1 MSGYRGGIFKCP
13 FYSRDYRDYLNCEGA
28 QVKLPKEELDEY
40 TRRYCANEEWRRC
53 PTSGADAALRKDGE
67 PMSER
72 NRDKVKR
79 LEHEL
84 GRYQKKVGELMK
96 ANAKLR
102 EDMKGLNQL
111 RMAFDAWIIQI
122 ALSYG
127 EAVKDPNTGED
138 IPRMKALHLE
148 RPKVNPLL
156 GQYEIHQ
163 RVDEKNVMHIA
174 VGLRDDPCDH
184 NGAKEAEE

>member
-1 MSGYRGGIFKCP
+1 
-13 FYSRDYRDYLNCEGA
+13 
-28 QVKLPKEELDEY
+28 
-40 TRRYCANEEWRRC
+40 
-53 PTSGADAALRKDGE
+53 
-67 PMSER
+67 MSER

-79 LEHEL
+79 VKREL
-84 GRYQKKVGELMK
+84 GRYQKKVADLTRE
-96 ANAKLR
+96 NARLR

-122 ALSYG
+122 ALAYG
-127 EAVKDPNTGED
+127 EAVKDPDTGED

-156 GQYEIHQ
+156 GEYEIHQ

-174 VGLRDDPCDH
+174 VGLRDDPDDH
-184 NGAKEAEE
+184 KSEAQRAQEVHDGADIS

>member
-1 MSGYRGGIFKCP
+1 
-13 FYSRDYRDYLNCEGA
+13 
-28 QVKLPKEELDEY
+28 
-40 TRRYCANEEWRRC
+40 
-53 PTSGADAALRKDGE
+53 
-67 PMSER
+67 MSER

-84 GRYQKKVGELMK
+84 GRYQKKVGELME

-102 EDMKGLNQL
+102 EDLKGLNQL
-111 RMAFDAWIIQI
+111 RMAFDAWTIQI
-122 ALSYG
+122 ALAYG
-127 EAVKDPNTGED
+127 EAVKDPDTGED

-148 RPKVNPLL
+148 RPKVSPLL

-174 VGLRDDPCDH
+174 VGLRDDPADSKEEAH
-184 NGAKEAEE
+184 DGADIS

>member
-1 MSGYRGGIFKCP
+1 
-13 FYSRDYRDYLNCEGA
+13 
-28 QVKLPKEELDEY
+28 
-40 TRRYCANEEWRRC
+40 
-53 PTSGADAALRKDGE
+53 
-67 PMSER
+67 MSER

-96 ANAKLR
+96 ANTKLH
-102 EDMKGLNQL
+102 EDINGLNQL

-122 ALSYG
+122 ALAYG
-127 EAVKDPNTGED
+127 EAVKDPDTGEE

-148 RPKVNPLL
+148 RPKVNPLF
-156 GQYEIHQ
+156 GKYEIHQ

-174 VGLRDDPCDH
+174 VGLRDDPSDSKEEAH
-184 NGAKEAEE
+184 DGADIS

>member
-1 MSGYRGGIFKCP
+1 
-13 FYSRDYRDYLNCEGA
+13 
-28 QVKLPKEELDEY
+28 
-40 TRRYCANEEWRRC
+40 
-53 PTSGADAALRKDGE
+53 
-67 PMSER
+67 MSER
-72 NRDKVKR
+72 NRDKVKQ

-96 ANAKLR
+96 ANARLR

-122 ALSYG
+122 ALAYG
-127 EAVKDPNTGED
+127 EAVKDPDTGED

-148 RPKVNPLL
+148 RPKVSPLL
-156 GQYEIHQ
+156 GQYEIYQ

-174 VGLRDDPCDH
+174 VGLRDDPADGKREV
-184 NGAKEAEE
+184 NDGTDIG

>member
-1 MSGYRGGIFKCP
+1 
-13 FYSRDYRDYLNCEGA
+13 
-28 QVKLPKEELDEY
+28 
-40 TRRYCANEEWRRC
+40 
-53 PTSGADAALRKDGE
+53 
-67 PMSER
+67 MSER
-72 NRDKVKR
+72 NRDKIKR

-84 GRYQKKVGELMK
+84 GRYQKKVDELMK

-122 ALSYG
+122 ALAYG
-127 EAVKDPNTGED
+127 EAVKDPDTGEE
-138 IPRMKALHLE
+138 IPRMKVLHLE

-174 VGLRDDPCDH
+174 VGLRDDPADGKREA
-184 NGAKEAEE
+184 NDGADIG

>member
-1 MSGYRGGIFKCP
+1 
-13 FYSRDYRDYLNCEGA
+13 
-28 QVKLPKEELDEY
+28 
-40 TRRYCANEEWRRC
+40 
-53 PTSGADAALRKDGE
+53 
-67 PMSER
+67 MSER

-96 ANAKLR
+96 ANTKLH
-102 EDMKGLNQL
+102 EDIKGLNQL
-111 RMAFDAWIIQI
+111 RMVFDAWIIQI
-122 ALSYG
+122 ALAYG
-127 EAVKDPNTGED
+127 EAVKDPDTGEE

-156 GQYEIHQ
+156 GKYEIHQ

-174 VGLRDDPCDH
+174 VGLRDDPSDSKEEVAGNAPESAQERSEYKKREMTPPEDKNAQSAFQGDLQEAH
-184 NGAKEAEE
+184 DGADIS

>member
-1 MSGYRGGIFKCP
+1 
-13 FYSRDYRDYLNCEGA
+13 
-28 QVKLPKEELDEY
+28 
-40 TRRYCANEEWRRC
+40 
-53 PTSGADAALRKDGE
+53 
-67 PMSER
+67 MSER
-72 NRDKVKR
+72 NRDKVKQ

-122 ALSYG
+122 ALAYG
-127 EAVKDPNTGED
+127 EAVKDPDTGEE
-138 IPRMKALHLE
+138 IPRMKVLHLE

-174 VGLRDDPCDH
+174 VGLRDDPADGKREA
-184 NGAKEAEE
+184 NDGADIG

>member
-1 MSGYRGGIFKCP
+1 
-13 FYSRDYRDYLNCEGA
+13 
-28 QVKLPKEELDEY
+28 
-40 TRRYCANEEWRRC
+40 
-53 PTSGADAALRKDGE
+53 
-67 PMSER
+67 MSER

-84 GRYQKKVGELMK
+84 GRYRKKVGELME

-102 EDMKGLNQL
+102 EGMKGLNQL

-122 ALSYG
+122 ALAYG
-127 EAVKDPNTGED
+127 EAGKDPDTREE

-156 GQYEIHQ
+156 GEYRIDR

-174 VGLRDDPCDH
+174 VGLRDDPADSKEEAH
-184 NGAKEAEE
+184 DGADIS

>member
-1 MSGYRGGIFKCP
+1 
-13 FYSRDYRDYLNCEGA
+13 
-28 QVKLPKEELDEY
+28 
-40 TRRYCANEEWRRC
+40 
-53 PTSGADAALRKDGE
+53 
-67 PMSER
+67 MSER

-122 ALSYG
+122 ALAYG
-127 EAVKDPNTGED
+127 EAVKDPDTGED
-138 IPRMKALHLE
+138 IPRMKVLHLE
-148 RPKVNPLL
+148 RPKVSPLL

-174 VGLRDDPCDH
+174 AGLRDDPADGKREV
-184 NGAKEAEE
+184 NDGADIG

>member
-1 MSGYRGGIFKCP
+1 
-13 FYSRDYRDYLNCEGA
+13 
-28 QVKLPKEELDEY
+28 
-40 TRRYCANEEWRRC
+40 
-53 PTSGADAALRKDGE
+53 
-67 PMSER
+67 MSER

-84 GRYQKKVGELMK
+84 GRYQKKVGELME
-96 ANAKLR
+96 ANANLR
-102 EDMKGLNQL
+102 KDLEGLNQL

-122 ALSYG
+122 ALAYG
-127 EAVKDPNTGED
+127 EAVKDPDTGEE

-156 GQYEIHQ
+156 GEYEIHQ

-174 VGLRDDPCDH
+174 VGLRNDPADSKAEV
-184 NGAKEAEE
+184 NDGADIG

>member
-1 MSGYRGGIFKCP
+1 
-13 FYSRDYRDYLNCEGA
+13 
-28 QVKLPKEELDEY
+28 
-40 TRRYCANEEWRRC
+40 
-53 PTSGADAALRKDGE
+53 
-67 PMSER
+67 MSER

-122 ALSYG
+122 ALAYG
-127 EAVKDPNTGED
+127 EAVKDPDTGED
-138 IPRMKALHLE
+138 IPRMKELHLE

-156 GQYEIHQ
+156 GQYEIRQ

-174 VGLRDDPCDH
+174 VGLRDDPADSKEEAH
-184 NGAKEAEE
+184 DGADIS

>member
-1 MSGYRGGIFKCP
+1 
-13 FYSRDYRDYLNCEGA
+13 
-28 QVKLPKEELDEY
+28 
-40 TRRYCANEEWRRC
+40 
-53 PTSGADAALRKDGE
+53 
-67 PMSER
+67 MSER

-84 GRYQKKVGELMK
+84 GRYREKVGELME

-102 EDMKGLNQL
+102 EGMKGLNQL

-122 ALSYG
+122 ALAYG
-127 EAVKDPNTGED
+127 EAGKDPDTGEE

-156 GQYEIHQ
+156 GEYRIDR

-184 NGAKEAEE
+184 NGAKEEEE

>member
-1 MSGYRGGIFKCP
+1 
-13 FYSRDYRDYLNCEGA
+13 
-28 QVKLPKEELDEY
+28 
-40 TRRYCANEEWRRC
+40 
-53 PTSGADAALRKDGE
+53 
-67 PMSER
+67 MSER

-96 ANAKLR
+96 ANEKLR
-102 EDMKGLNQL
+102 EDMEGLNQL

-122 ALSYG
+122 ALAYG
-127 EAVKDPNTGED
+127 EAVKDPDTGEE

-148 RPKVNPLL
+148 RPKVTPLL
-156 GQYEIHQ
+156 GEYEIHQ

-174 VGLRDDPCDH
+174 VGLRNDPADSKVEV
-184 NGAKEAEE
+184 NDGSDIG

>member
-1 MSGYRGGIFKCP
+1 
-13 FYSRDYRDYLNCEGA
+13 
-28 QVKLPKEELDEY
+28 
-40 TRRYCANEEWRRC
+40 
-53 PTSGADAALRKDGE
+53 
-67 PMSER
+67 MSER

-127 EAVKDPNTGED
+127 EAVKAPDTGED
-138 IPRMKALHLE
+138 TPRMKALHLE
-148 RPKVNPLL
+148 RPKVNPPL

-174 VGLRDDPCDH
+174 VGLRDDPADS
-184 NGAKEAEE
+184 KAEVNDGSDIG

>member
-1 MSGYRGGIFKCP
+1 
-13 FYSRDYRDYLNCEGA
+13 
-28 QVKLPKEELDEY
+28 
-40 TRRYCANEEWRRC
+40 
-53 PTSGADAALRKDGE
+53 
-67 PMSER
+67 MSER
-72 NRDKVKR
+72 NRDKMKR

-96 ANAKLR
+96 ANTKLH
-102 EDMKGLNQL
+102 EDIKGLNQL

-122 ALSYG
+122 ALAYG
-127 EAVKDPNTGED
+127 EAVKDPDTGED

-156 GQYEIHQ
+156 GEYEIHQ

-174 VGLRDDPCDH
+174 VGLRDDPSDSKEEAH
-184 NGAKEAEE
+184 DGADIS

>member
-1 MSGYRGGIFKCP
+1 
-13 FYSRDYRDYLNCEGA
+13 
-28 QVKLPKEELDEY
+28 
-40 TRRYCANEEWRRC
+40 
-53 PTSGADAALRKDGE
+53 
-67 PMSER
+67 MSER
-72 NRDKVKR
+72 NRDKIKR

-84 GRYQKKVGELMK
+84 GRYQKKVDELMK

-127 EAVKDPNTGED
+127 EAVKDPDTGED

-163 RVDEKNVMHIA
+163 RVDEKNMMHLA
-174 VGLRDDPCDH
+174 VGLRDDPSDSKEEAH
-184 NGAKEAEE
+184 DGADIS

>member
-1 MSGYRGGIFKCP
+1 
-13 FYSRDYRDYLNCEGA
+13 
-28 QVKLPKEELDEY
+28 
-40 TRRYCANEEWRRC
+40 
-53 PTSGADAALRKDGE
+53 
-67 PMSER
+67 MSER
-72 NRDKVKR
+72 NRDKIKR

-84 GRYQKKVGELMK
+84 GRYQKKVDELMK

-122 ALSYG
+122 ALAYG
-127 EAVKDPNTGED
+127 EAVKDPDTGED
-138 IPRMKALHLE
+138 IRRMKALHLE

-156 GQYEIHQ
+156 GDYEIHQ

-174 VGLRDDPCDH
+174 VGLRDDPAD
-184 NGAKEAEE
+184 GKREANDGSDIG

>member
-1 MSGYRGGIFKCP
+1 
-13 FYSRDYRDYLNCEGA
+13 
-28 QVKLPKEELDEY
+28 
-40 TRRYCANEEWRRC
+40 
-53 PTSGADAALRKDGE
+53 
-67 PMSER
+67 MSER

-127 EAVKDPNTGED
+127 EAVKDPDTGED
-138 IPRMKALHLE
+138 IPRMNALHLE

-156 GQYEIHQ
+156 GEYEIHQ

-174 VGLRDDPCDH
+174 VGLRDDPADSKEEAH
-184 NGAKEAEE
+184 DGADIS